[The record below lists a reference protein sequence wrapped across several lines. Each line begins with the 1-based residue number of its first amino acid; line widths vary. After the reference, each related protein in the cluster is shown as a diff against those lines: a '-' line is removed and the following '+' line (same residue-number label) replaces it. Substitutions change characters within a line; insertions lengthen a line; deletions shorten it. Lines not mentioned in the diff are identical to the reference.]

1 MNAQPARFP
10 RVLAVSLILAVLAF
24 VSAGCDDTDLNQ
36 LGAPGA
42 HDVSYTL
49 ELGDGSITV
58 ASSDGATQISDVPL
72 VLGSPTHT
80 DFTLILRNVG
90 QQEHALTLYADE
102 ARTFE
107 VSRSLSIATG
117 EETRI
122 VIHFHDPQ
130 EAYFVDESDPEAMSG
145 AIEVREE

>member
-10 RVLAVSLILAVLAF
+10 HVLAVSLILAVLAL
-24 VSAGCDDTDLNQ
+24 VSAGCDDVDLNQ

-49 ELGDGSITV
+49 ELGDGSIMV
-58 ASSDGATQISDVPL
+58 ASSEGAAQTSDVPL

-90 QQEHALTLYADE
+90 QQQHALTLYADE
-102 ARTFE
+102 AHTLE
-107 VSRSLSIATG
+107 MSRSLTIGAG
-117 EETRI
+117 EETRM
-122 VIHFHDPQ
+122 VVHFHDRQ
-130 EAYFVDESDPEAMSG
+130 DAYFVDDGDPDAMSG
-145 AIEVREE
+145 RIEVREE